1 MLGCILPQIWRYF
14 HLPVTKWRLE
24 LCWVLTAD
32 NEQGDNAHDFLAQQT
47 LLTAVQAT
55 ATAHTPLA
63 SKLGQGGV
71 FFKVEGYSLSVLTA
85 SSQQLQNEKI
95 KPKKSFLTT
104 KKSPSVAEP
113 MFSIVAR
120 FFLKNRRF
128 FLLWFG
134 VV

>member
-1 MLGCILPQIWRYF
+1 MPR
-14 HLPVTKWRLE
+14 P
-24 LCWVLTAD
+24 
-32 NEQGDNAHDFLAQQT
+32 HDFLAQQT

-63 SKLGQGGV
+63 SKLGQVGV

-104 KKSPSVAEP
+104 KKSPSVTEP

-128 FLLWFG
+128 FQKIAWSDFFQKSRLFREKKSPGIKSRDFLPIFSSM
-134 VV
+134 VH